1 MYRERSFPGASEKA
15 AAEGAAAEFIRRFRP
30 TEQRCDFPEG
40 GELGLDAEG
49 PRATRGVEA

>member
-15 AAEGAAAEFIRRFRP
+15 VAEGAAAEFIRRFRP

>member
-15 AAEGAAAEFIRRFRP
+15 AEGAAAEFIRRFRP
-30 TEQRCDFPEG
+30 MEQRCDFPEG
-40 GELGLDAEG
+40 GELGLDTEG